1 MRYHAVDLSFCIR
14 FGEETLVS
22 KTHVMK
28 MSRLYAPTLKED
40 PAEAELA
47 SHKLMLRAG
56 MIRKQAAGLYSYLP
70 LAWRSLKKIE
80 GIVREE
86 MDAAG
91 AQEMLLPILTDA
103 ELWRESGRWNAYGPE
118 LMRVTD
124 RHGRE
129 FALGPTHEETITD
142 LITNELKS
150 YKQLP
155 VNLYQIQDKF
165 RDEMRPR
172 FGLMRGREF
181 IMKDGYSFNADQES
195 LQETYD
201 AMKDA
206 YARICERCGVKAL
219 PVVADSG
226 QIGGDTSVEFMA
238 LADAGEAALVY
249 CDACGFAADEE
260 AATTQVAVSE
270 GPGDGTLEKVHTPGL
285 GTIEAVAKFFG
296 FPENGTRKS
305 LALIAEDGTP
315 VVAIVPGDHELN
327 DCKAEKLFGAYHL
340 MTEEELEENG
350 LHKGFIGPVNL
361 PQGIRLVVD
370 ETLRESK
377 KWACGANEVDYHF
390 TGACPGRD
398 FTVDE
403 WADLVTVKAGD
414 PCPHCGAPLSGA
426 RGIEVSQVFQL
437 GTKYS
442 ASMNATFADE
452 DGTEKPFLMGCYGIG
467 VSRTMAAVI
476 EQHNDEHGIIWPI
489 SVAPYEVSVIALDK
503 KGEAFDEAARIADEL
518 AAAGVEV
525 VFDDRAERPGVKFA
539 DNDLM
544 GFPYQLVVG
553 KRGLANGT
561 VEFKDRA
568 TGERVDVALADV
580 VEKVAAAVHEAR
592 AVFEAQ

>member
-1 MRYHAVDLSFCIR
+1 MSATKR
-14 FGEETLVS
+14 
-22 KTHVMK
+22 VMK
-28 MSRLYAPTLKED
+28 MSNLYAPTLKED

-47 SHKLMLRAG
+47 SHRLLLRAG

-80 GIVREE
+80 AIVRDE

-91 AQEMLLPILTDA
+91 AQELLMPILTDA

-124 RHGRE
+124 RHDRE
-129 FALGPTHEETITD
+129 FALGPTHEETVTD
-142 LITNELKS
+142 LITNELRS
-150 YKQLP
+150 YRQLP

-181 IMKDGYSFNADQES
+181 IMKDGYSFSATQES
-195 LQETYD
+195 LQEIYD
-201 AMKDA
+201 DMKQA
-206 YARICERCGVKAL
+206 YANICERCGLRAL

-249 CDACGFAADEE
+249 CDDCGFAADDE
-260 AATTQVAVSE
+260 AARTSVEVTE
-270 GPGDGTLEKVHTPGL
+270 GPGDGTLQKVHTPGL
-285 GTIEAVAKFFG
+285 GTIEAVAAFFG

-315 VVAIVPGDHELN
+315 VVCIVPGDHELN
-327 DCKAEKLFGAYHL
+327 ECKAEHLFGAYH
-340 MTEEELEENG
+340 MMSDEELEAHG

-361 PQGIRLVVD
+361 PEGIRLVVD
-370 ETLRESK
+370 ENLRTSK

-390 TGACPGRD
+390 TGACPDRD

-403 WADLVTVKAGD
+403 WADLITVHAGD
-414 PCPHCGAPLSGA
+414 PCPHCGKPLAGA

-442 ASMNATFADE
+442 EAMGATFADE
-452 DGTEKPFLMGCYGIG
+452 NGEEKPFLMGCYGVGI
-467 VSRTMAAVI
+467 SRTLAAVV
-476 EQHNDEHGIIWPI
+476 EQHNDENGIIWPLSI
-489 SVAPYEVSVIALDK
+489 APFEVSVIALDK
-503 KGEAFDEAARIADEL
+503 KGEAFDEAARLADEL
-518 AAAGVEV
+518 AAAGIEV

-544 GFPYQLVVG
+544 GFPYQLIVG
-553 KRGLANGT
+553 KRGIKNGT
-561 VEFKDRA
+561 VELKCRA
-568 TGERVDVALADV
+568 TGEREDVAIDEVVAKLAETV
-580 VEKVAAAVHEAR
+580 RSER
-592 AVFEAQ
+592 R

>member
-1 MRYHAVDLSFCIR
+1 MSATKR
-14 FGEETLVS
+14 
-22 KTHVMK
+22 VMK
-28 MSRLYAPTLKED
+28 MSNLYAPTLKED

-47 SHKLMLRAG
+47 SHRLLLRAG

-80 GIVREE
+80 AIVRDE

-91 AQEMLLPILTDA
+91 AQELLMPILTDA

-124 RHGRE
+124 RHDRE
-129 FALGPTHEETITD
+129 FALGPTHEETVTD
-142 LITNELKS
+142 LITNELRS

-181 IMKDGYSFNADQES
+181 IMKDGYSFSATQES
-195 LQETYD
+195 LQEIYD
-201 AMKDA
+201 DMKQA
-206 YARICERCGVKAL
+206 YANICERCGLRAL

-249 CDACGFAADEE
+249 CDDCGFAADEE
-260 AATTQVAVSE
+260 AATTSVEVTE
-270 GPGDGTLEKVHTPGL
+270 GPGDGTLQKVHTPGL
-285 GTIEAVAKFFG
+285 GTIEAVAAFFG

-315 VVAIVPGDHELN
+315 VVCIVPGDHELN
-327 DCKAEKLFGAYHL
+327 ECKAEHLFGAYH
-340 MTEEELEENG
+340 MMSDEELESNG

-361 PQGIRLVVD
+361 PEGIRLVVD
-370 ETLRESK
+370 ENLRTSK
-377 KWACGANEVDYHF
+377 KWACGANEVDYHY

-414 PCPHCGAPLSGA
+414 PCPHCGRPLEGA

-442 ASMNATFADE
+442 EAMGATFADE
-452 DGTEKPFLMGCYGIG
+452 NGEEKPFLMGCYGVGI
-467 VSRTMAAVI
+467 SRTLAAVV
-476 EQHNDEHGIIWPI
+476 EQHNDENGIIWPTSI
-489 SVAPYEVSVIALDK
+489 APFEVSVIALDK
-503 KGEAFDEAARIADEL
+503 KGEAFDEAARLADEL

-544 GFPYQLVVG
+544 GFPYQLIVG
-553 KRGLANGT
+553 KRGIKNGT
-561 VEFKDRA
+561 VELKCRA
-568 TGERVDVALADV
+568 TGEREDVAIDEVVAKLAETV
-580 VEKVAAAVHEAR
+580 RSER
-592 AVFEAQ
+592 R